1 MTFREQSER
10 MFAGVLVAA
19 VLHAAL
25 LIGVHK
31 LFDLRFEDYTRPL
44 TVRLLAPEARDASV
58 REQRPLPPKQEEAA
72 PAVAVP
78 KPAPQQVA
86 TPRPAA
92 RPQPAPERATAQEPA
107 PVRTQPRTESAPAEA
122 PAGPVAAW
130 TPALRQSVESAP
142 VRGRGGLHAVP
153 GDAATQAGPPADA
166 AAGAPASFAGEGD
179 LPTTFKDGLAL
190 PVDESVYARS
200 ASSRAPGSSAARG
213 VSSDDSVRVVRDLGQ
228 SGTNRDATAPRD
240 SVRMIGTPRRAD
252 ASGTGTGGAVPAAP
266 PADSAPLPAA
276 NKPAGADATLIG
288 SAASR
293 SHDAEGIGS
302 ADIDRLVDAL
312 NESGLDS
319 TASTGA
325 DQGASAAADGA
336 AGPPGP
342 GVRLRE
348 GWDVSGPLGQRRLL
362 KPPVYPS
369 PERYPEL
376 IVRETVRVQ
385 ISVDSKGQVTV
396 EGFDRGSAS
405 AELNNAITEALRQWL
420 YEPVP
425 SQDPVEATVTIQIR
439 NRSTEVVASGQ

>member
-1 MTFREQSER
+1 

-19 VLHAAL
+19 VLHGAL

-31 LFDLRFEDYTRPL
+31 LFDLRVEDYTRPL
-44 TVRLLAPEARDASV
+44 TVQLLAPESRAAPV
-58 REQRPLPPKQEEAA
+58 RAERPLPPKQEETA

-78 KPAPQQVA
+78 KPAPQPVA

-92 RPQPAPERATAQEPA
+92 RTQPAPERATAQEPA
-107 PVRTQPRTESAPAEA
+107 PVRTQPRAESAPAET
-122 PAGPVAAW
+122 PASPVAAW

-142 VRGRGGLHAVP
+142 VRGRGGLNAVP

-166 AAGAPASFAGEGD
+166 AAGAPASFAGQGD

-200 ASSRAPGSSAARG
+200 ASSQAPGSSAARG
-213 VSSDDSVRVVRDLGQ
+213 VRSDDAVPVVRDLGQ
-228 SGTNRDATAPRD
+228 SGTNRDAAAQRA
-240 SVRMIGTPRRAD
+240 SVRMSGTPMRAD
-252 ASGTGTGGAVPAAP
+252 ASGTGTGGAVLAVPL
-266 PADSAPLPAA
+266 ADSAPLPAG
-276 NKPAGADATLIG
+276 NKPARVDATVIG
-288 SAASR
+288 GAASP

-302 ADIDRLVDAL
+302 ANMDRLDQALDA
-312 NESGLDS
+312 SGLDS

-336 AGPPGP
+336 GGPPGP
-342 GVRLRE
+342 DVQLPE

-362 KPPVYPS
+362 KPPVYPA

-385 ISVDSKGQVTV
+385 ISVDPQGRVTV
-396 EGFDRGSAS
+396 EGFERGSAS

-439 NRSTEVVASGQ
+439 NRSTEVAASGQ

>member
-1 MTFREQSER
+1 

-19 VLHAAL
+19 VLHGAL

-44 TVRLLAPEARDASV
+44 TVQLLAPEARNAPV
-58 REQRPLPPKQEEAA
+58 REQRPLPPKQEETA

-78 KPAPQQVA
+78 KPAPQPVA

-92 RPQPAPERATAQEPA
+92 RTQPAPERATAQEPA
-107 PVRTQPRTESAPAEA
+107 PVRTQPRAESAPAEA
-122 PAGPVAAW
+122 PASPVASW
-130 TPALRQSVESAP
+130 TPTLRQSVEESAP
-142 VRGRGGLHAVP
+142 IGGRGGLNAVT
-153 GDAATQAGPPADA
+153 GDTVRQAGPPAA
-166 AAGAPASFAGEGD
+166 AAPAAPASFAGRGD
-179 LPTTFKDGLAL
+179 LPTTFKEGLAL
-190 PVDESVYARS
+190 REGDSVFAQS

-213 VSSDDSVRVVRDLGQ
+213 VSADDSVPVVRDLGQ
-228 SGTNRDATAPRD
+228 SGTNRDAAAQRATVHI
-240 SVRMIGTPRRAD
+240 SGTPRRAD
-252 ASGTGTGGAVPAAP
+252 ASGTGTGGAVLAAP
-266 PADSAPLPAA
+266 PADSAPLPAG
-276 NKPAGADATLIG
+276 NKPARVDATVIG
-288 SAASR
+288 GAASP

-302 ADIDRLVDAL
+302 ANIDRLDQAL
-312 NESGLDS
+312 DGSGLDS

-336 AGPPGP
+336 GGPPGP
-342 GVRLRE
+342 DVQLPE

-362 KPPVYPS
+362 KPPVYPA

-385 ISVDSKGQVTV
+385 ISVDPQGRVTV
-396 EGFDRGSAS
+396 EGFERGSAS

-439 NRSTEVVASGQ
+439 NRSTEVAASG